1 MKNKKKRKIS
11 LATVG
16 YAFREIIWPRKY
28 LLLLGLVLI
37 IINRLSGLV
46 LPGSSKYLIDEVIGK
61 GDHELLVLLIIV
73 VSIAVAVSAVSSFFL
88 TRLLSVEAQHLISQL
103 RAQVQQHIIRL
114 PISYFDNIK
123 SGELVSRIM
132 SDVEGVR
139 NLVGTGLVHLLAD
152 C

>member
-73 VSIAVAVSAVSSFFL
+73 VSIAVAVSDCQFL
-88 TRLLSVEAQHLISQL
+88 FSHQIAQRGSPAFNFAITCSGTATYYPAAHQL
-103 RAQVQQHIIRL
+103 
-114 PISYFDNIK
+114 F
-123 SGELVSRIM
+123 
-132 SDVEGVR
+132 
-139 NLVGTGLVHLLAD
+139 
-152 C
+152 